1 MRQRDQ
7 PETTPVRTMVYA
19 QYMWKAGFSKIEPK
33 SWKDYFLPLLHDRD
47 VS

>member
-33 SWKDYFLPLLHDRD
+33 NWKDYLLPLLHNRD